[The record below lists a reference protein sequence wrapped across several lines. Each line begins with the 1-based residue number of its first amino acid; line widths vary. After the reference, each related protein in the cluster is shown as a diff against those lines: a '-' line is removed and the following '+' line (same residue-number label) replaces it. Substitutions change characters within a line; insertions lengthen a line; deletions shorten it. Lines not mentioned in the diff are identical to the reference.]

1 MPRAGAASRM
11 KISSGGIFSSDVAT
25 TIVFTVL
32 ILLVILN
39 VMLYFKLWSL
49 EESPPYTLL
58 DLHILKDPPKS
69 HDEWIKLLQQQETL
83 HSVEIQKWQ
92 RILKTAIQ
100 LLKQTEESLNELQR
114 SINPTYTNKVM
125 SILQNHKDAVEQTR
139 QDEL

>member
-1 MPRAGAASRM
+1 
-11 KISSGGIFSSDVAT
+11 
-25 TIVFTVL
+25 
-32 ILLVILN
+32 
-39 VMLYFKLWSL
+39 
-49 EESPPYTLL
+49 
-58 DLHILKDPPKS
+58 
-69 HDEWIKLLQQQETL
+69 
-83 HSVEIQKWQ
+83 VEIQKWQ

>member
-1 MPRAGAASRM
+1 M

-58 DLHILKDPPKS
+58 DLHILK
-69 HDEWIKLLQQQETL
+69 
-83 HSVEIQKWQ
+83 
-92 RILKTAIQ
+92 
-100 LLKQTEESLNELQR
+100 
-114 SINPTYTNKVM
+114 
-125 SILQNHKDAVEQTR
+125 
-139 QDEL
+139 